1 MAVRLA
7 DLLSSGGVRLNR
19 ELINQ
24 LEKVLQQKT
33 VRVSRLKK
41 IVYPLL
47 NEYSLSERQNKKK
60 TTRINKLLEERKQL
74 HRKIRNQKEALRR

>member
-1 MAVRLA
+1 MAFRLA
-7 DLLSSGGVRLNR
+7 DLLSIGGFGVNR

>member
-1 MAVRLA
+1 MAFRLA
-7 DLLSSGGVRLNR
+7 DLLSIGGFGVNR
-19 ELINQ
+19 ELINK